1 MVYHG
6 SQWTFLLF
14 PIFCDYW
21 TQLKFFL
28 IVSTAANCAKSMNL
42 QVHGLIH
49 IVIFS
54 STKTSSMSKNENT
67 VFPLL
72 KNFKHI
78 QKKWATYLQLLKLI

>member
-1 MVYHG
+1 
-6 SQWTFLLF
+6 
-14 PIFCDYW
+14 
-21 TQLKFFL
+21 
-28 IVSTAANCAKSMNL
+28 MNL

-78 QKKWATYLQLLKLI
+78 QKKWATYLQLLKLIWSVIK